1 MGQREEA
8 GQLTRSAYSATEDN
22 VSRVSPDRLPFLDG
36 LRGFAA
42 LYVLLHHA
50 ALAVPPAGLHG
61 QPLLTVRFLLRH
73 GHAVVG
79 IFIVLSGYCLAR
91 PLVLNPESR
100 TRLNLRSF
108 LWRRAC
114 RIYPPYLA
122 ALCLSLV
129 LIQAV
134 PGLAKPQRV
143 PWDRALPSVGNGI
156 VTSHVLLF
164 HNLSNHWIYK
174 IDPPMWSIATEWQIY
189 LCFPALVVV
198 WNRMGM
204 RTCVASAFFVGFG
217 MAALAGP
224 LTNSAIQ
231 ELCPWFLGLFALGM
245 ASAFGSSL
253 HALAS
258 RQRGATLLDISL
270 GVLSVGCLWLA
281 MGSATRQGR
290 QFLLIDPLVG
300 LGTALLL
307 TRWARRARSDSQRP
321 IPPLLP
327 LLGSRFAVWLGSI
340 SYSLYL
346 VHYPLLALADSRLRE
361 LGLHDIDRFW
371 TLLLVVSPLVLGGAA
386 LFHLVFERP
395 FLHTRS
401 GLDQNA
407 SVARSP
413 APHVWYRRFSS
424 PRLAP
429 GSRDT
434 VRSDHPPADGRK

>member
-1 MGQREEA
+1 MGLREEA
-8 GQLTRSAYSATEDN
+8 GKLTHSAYSATEDN

-50 ALAVPPAGLHG
+50 ALAVSPAGLHG

-108 LWRRAC
+108 LWRRAR

-198 WNRMGM
+198 WNRLGM

-217 MAALAGP
+217 VAALAGP

-245 ASAFGSSL
+245 ASAFGSS
-253 HALAS
+253 AQVPAS
-258 RQRGATLLDISL
+258 RQRGAISLDISL

-281 MGSATRQGR
+281 MGCATRQGR

-307 TRWARRARSDSQRP
+307 MRWARRSTWDSQRP

-361 LGLHDIDRFW
+361 LGLHDIERFW
-371 TLLLVVSPLVLGGAA
+371 TLLLVVSPLVLGVAA

-395 FLHTRS
+395 FLHS
-401 GLDQNA
+401 GAELTPNRYDA
-407 SVARSP
+407 P
-413 APHVWYRRFSS
+413 APASS
-424 PRLAP
+424 TRNPRPSESLSATDP
-429 GSRDT
+429 RDT
-434 VRSDHPPADGRK
+434 VATGRVAP